1 MTNPQTP
8 ELIADFEGT
17 TSEGGAM
24 MFTAYYGE
32 DEMPYRLHG
41 LYSSLDGGGMFDV
54 ERWEDLPFVVNEG
67 AFSCVRK
74 TRPRTG
80 EPQHRP
86 RPGGCR
92 TPD

>member
-1 MTNPQTP
+1 MTETNPQTP

-32 DEMPYRLHG
+32 AEMPYRIHG
-41 LYSSLDGGGMFDV
+41 GYAAQDGGGMFDV

-74 TRPRTG
+74 TRPERANPGNTTG
-80 EPQHRP
+80 
-86 RPGGCR
+86 
-92 TPD
+92 